1 MAGYMISDVCL
12 DKDGIRAAAAFG
24 ELASSLYA
32 KGQTLQQHLE
42 SLYTKYV
49 HGVACARARSC

>member
-1 MAGYMISDVCL
+1 LGLIYVMAGYMISDVCL

-42 SLYTKYV
+42 SLYTK
-49 HGVACARARSC
+49 